1 MGITFHF
8 PSCLELSNIL
18 KIMSLRLMVLLALVA
33 LCTVYVM
40 AEDSE
45 EPSEEEEEATEEEEG
60 GCVAHEDMYL
70 GGYCV
75 YGKRNKKDVNAFG
88 SLAIALAKCKETRK
102 CGGVTKEDRSDQTRA
117 WTLRRSTKLKPSRSG
132 EMSWLISEC

>member
-1 MGITFHF
+1 
-8 PSCLELSNIL
+8 
-18 KIMSLRLMVLLALVA
+18 MVLLVLVA
-33 LCTVYVM
+33 LFTVYVM

-45 EPSEEEEEATEEEEG
+45 EPSEEEEEATEEEEDEG

-75 YGKRNKKDVNAFG
+75 YGKRNRKDVNAFG